1 MVEKIVIKNYQRF
14 GKIESYYLGLF
25 EIKHS
30 LVILQ
35 LCIENLEKQGYD
47 KKDKKM
53 MKDLRRNENRLL
65 NLLKE

>member
-14 GKIESYYLGLF
+14 GKIESNYLGLF

-47 KKDKKM
+47 KKDKK
-53 MKDLRRNENRLL
+53 K
-65 NLLKE
+65 KWWKI